1 MTPNSF
7 RQSKENLVSVLGSS
21 SRLILREH
29 LPNPSAAKIA
39 PASALPSKEEYMNV
53 YQQIQDNRAY
63 DLLLTD
69 ESIFQFG
76 HGKGPDGTEV
86 MRYVFMQSF
95 RRFVPFEKSA
105 IYDDVTE
112 ESEEEFRELYYQSEE
127 CYVNNHFPFYLRYDY
142 NEHTCRGRLHPCSHL
157 HFVLPDAGRIALRIQ
172 LNPFTFT
179 MFCLKIAYRDVW
191 EQMILSE
198 ELKSQIDRARGSC
211 KRIQAKHWTDEDA
224 DLFLT

>member
-7 RQSKENLVSVLGSS
+7 RQSKDNLVSTLDRS
-21 SRLILREH
+21 SRAILREH
-29 LPNPSAAKIA
+29 LSNPSGVKIA

-76 HGKGPDGTEV
+76 QDKAPDGTEV
-86 MRYVFMQSF
+86 LRYVFMQSF

-105 IYDDVTE
+105 FYDSVTDD
-112 ESEEEFRELYYQSEE
+112 SEEEYRELYYQSEY
-127 CYVNNHFPFYLRYDY
+127 CYIHNHFPFYLRYDY

-157 HFVLPDAGRIALRIQ
+157 HFVLPDAGRIALKVQ
-172 LNPFTFT
+172 LNPFSFV
-179 MFCLKIAYRDVW
+179 MFFLKIAYRDVW

-198 ELKSQIDRARGSC
+198 ELKVKIDNARTSC
-211 KRIQAKHWTDEDA
+211 KRINAKNWTDEHA
-224 DLFLT
+224 DLFIT